1 MGQAEVIGCVY
12 SSVYRY
18 KNYKEPFSLP
28 SVKGFFDGINKHKN
42 ITFKKKT
49 KRDE

>member
-12 SSVYRY
+12 SSAYRY
-18 KNYKEPFSLP
+18 RNYKEPFSRP